1 MEEYKFTKEQ
11 ALLIEKWLGNTTFV
25 QTLSIHEVD
34 SLKRISSYT
43 NNLLRDSSYH
53 FVYGKYDKE
62 LLTNIRQRWI
72 TFKRIH
78 EKS

>member
-1 MEEYKFTKEQ
+1 
-11 ALLIEKWLGNTTFV
+11 LIEKWFYNTTFM

-34 SLKRISSYT
+34 ALKRISSYT
-43 NNLLRDSSYH
+43 NNLLRDDSYN
-53 FVYGKYDKE
+53 FVYGEYDKQ
-62 LLTNIRQRWI
+62 LLTNIRQRWV